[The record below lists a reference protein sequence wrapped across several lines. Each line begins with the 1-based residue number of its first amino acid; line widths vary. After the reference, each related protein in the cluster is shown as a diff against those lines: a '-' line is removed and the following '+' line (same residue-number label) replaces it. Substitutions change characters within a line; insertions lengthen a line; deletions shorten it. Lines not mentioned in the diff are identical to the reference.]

1 MFLFLQA
8 ETEDSVDITSLIE
21 ASNYLKWEFLWI

>member
-8 ETEDSVDITSLIE
+8 ETEDSVDITSLIGG
-21 ASNYLKWEFLWI
+21 IDQGRVII

>member
-8 ETEDSVDITSLIE
+8 ETEDGVYITSLIGG
-21 ASNYLKWEFLWI
+21 IDQGRVII